1 MSQYNNPPTQ
11 GGQQPNGAPQPGYQP
26 NYGQPGGYTQNPY
39 QQQAQPNA
47 YRQAPYGQPN
57 PYPQGSPYVA
67 QSVQVVT
74 PAEKQM
80 TLGNWLVTML
90 VLSIP
95 LVGFIMLLVWAFGGS
110 DQPSRKTYCQ
120 ASLLWGVIIIAITV
134 LIMLIFGA
142 SLGAILAAMN

>member
-11 GGQQPNGAPQPGYQP
+11 GGNQQPNGAQPGYQQNP
-26 NYGQPGGYTQNPY
+26 YGQPTGYTQNPY
-39 QQQAQPNA
+39 QQPS
-47 YRQAPYGQPN
+47 YRQAPYGQPTG
-57 PYPQGSPYVA
+57 YQQPQATPPYVA
-67 QSVQVVT
+67 QSVQVVQ
-74 PAEKQM
+74 PAQNQM

-120 ASLLWGVIIIAITV
+120 ATLLWGVIAIV
-134 LIMLIFGA
+134 LVILIMLIFGA
-142 SLGAILAAMN
+142 SLGAIMSSLN